1 MQPKQTSNKYRSGLE
16 KRIAELLSSKN
27 IPVQYEPYKVVYTL
41 PERQASYL
49 PDFILPN
56 GNILE
61 AKGYFPVDDRS
72 KMLNIIRSRPDL
84 VIKMAFQ
91 DANKKIHKTSK
102 TTYGEWCSHHGIPWC
117 FANQIPDHWL
127 KEGDSK
133 SDSKD

>member
-16 KRIAELLSSKN
+16 KRIAELLLSKN
-27 IPVQYEPYKVVYTL
+27 VPVRYEEYKVVYKI
-41 PERQASYL
+41 PERQASYT

-56 GNILE
+56 GDILE
-61 AKGYFPVDDRS
+61 GKGYFSVGDRS

-102 TTYGEWCSHHGIPWC
+102 TTYGAWCDHHGIDWC
-117 FANQIPDHWL
+117 FAHQIPDHWL
-127 KEGDSK
+127 IQGDIK